1 MSFIIDPE
9 TIKLRCPINVYQK
22 GQLLFNSNKVGR
34 LNFDGNHVSALVFDG
49 KEYNVDIEIV
59 DNKVVNHKCTCK
71 ESIQTIGLCK
81 HVVAVLLTFNRAATQ
96 GERTVFAGFKVIN

>member
-1 MSFIIDPE
+1 MSFIIDPK
-9 TIKLRCPINVYQK
+9 TIKLRCPANEYQK
-22 GQLLFNSNKVGR
+22 GQLLFNSNRVGR

-49 KEYNVDIEIV
+49 KEYKVDIEIV

-71 ESIQTIGLCK
+71 ESIQTIGFCK